1 MRVLVLH
8 AHPMAESFGRA
19 LFGQACES
27 LAAHHEVD
35 ACNLYEEGF
44 DPVLSAHD
52 RAVYH
57 SVPDNR
63 QAVDA
68 YCERLLAAEGLVIV
82 SPVWNFGF
90 PAMLKGYFDR
100 VWLPGVSFT
109 LEDGRL
115 IPTLRHI
122 KKLCA
127 VMTYGATR
135 WRAVLAGDPPRK
147 IVMRA
152 IRVQIKL
159 GAPAKYLAHYDMNN
173 ATTETRGAFMNR
185 VKQEMERF

>member
-8 AHPMAESFGRA
+8 AHPMPESYGRA
-19 LFGQACES
+19 LFEQTCES
-27 LAAHHEVD
+27 LAKSHDVD

-44 DPVLSAHD
+44 DPVLSERD
-52 RAVYH
+52 RALYH

-63 QAVDA
+63 VRVDP

-100 VWLPGVSFT
+100 VWLPGVSFA

-115 IPTLRHI
+115 TPTLRHI
-122 KKLCA
+122 RKLGA

-135 WRAVLAGDPPRK
+135 WRAFMAGDPPRK

-173 ATTETRGAFMNR
+173 ATAQTRGDFLGR
-185 VKQEMERF
+185 VKAEMERF